1 VLNKHRGEFLLILG
15 AFFFSLSGI
24 VVTVVMK
31 HLPALRLAEVR
42 SVSAVVILGTYV
54 LLTRPEIIKIKKSEI
69 PRLALYGV
77 VGFAFV
83 NFGYLYGIQRG
94 VPLGLVLII
103 EFTAP
108 IWIALWIKIIR
119 KGFVANEMWLAVALS
134 FTGLI
139 LVAKVWEGFTFDLM
153 GLIAAMLCAFCLAAY
168 FLMSER
174 IGKTREPIATMIF
187 GMGFASIFWLVAL
200 PPWSFPFEVFSVQM
214 DLGGIAKGTVLPGWL
229 LIGAAAIF
237 GTVVPYMLVLS
248 GMKMLTASTS
258 SVIGMLEPVIA
269 GAFAW
274 IWFGQSWDLIQLI
287 GAAIVLVGIYLADR
301 AKTVKSESN

>member
-1 VLNKHRGEFLLILG
+1 MLTKHRGEFLLVLG

-54 LLTRPEIIKIKKSEI
+54 LCTRPEIIKVKKSEI

-94 VPLGLVLII
+94 VPLGLVLIV

-108 IWIALWIKIIR
+108 IWIALWIKIVR
-119 KGFVANEMWLAVALS
+119 RGFVANEMWLAVALS
-134 FTGLI
+134 FAGLI
-139 LVAKVWEGFTFDLM
+139 LVAKVWEGFKFDLI
-153 GLIAAMLCAFCLAAY
+153 GLIAASICAFCLAAY
-168 FLMSER
+168 FLMSEK
-174 IGKTREPIATMIF
+174 IGKSREPIATMIF
-187 GMGFASIFWLVAL
+187 GMGFASIFWLVVL
-200 PPWSFPFEVFSVQM
+200 PPWTFPFHVFTEKM
-214 DLGGIAKGTVLPGWL
+214 DLGGIAAGTMLPGWL
-229 LIGAAAIF
+229 LIGTAAIF

-274 IWFGQSWDLIQLI
+274 IWFGQSWDWIQLI
-287 GAAIVLVGIYLADR
+287 GAAIVLIGIYLADR
-301 AKTVKSESN
+301 AKTVQ

>member
-1 VLNKHRGEFLLILG
+1 MLTKHRGEFLLILG

-54 LLTRPEIIKIKKSEI
+54 LFTRPEIIKVKKSEI

-108 IWIALWIKIIR
+108 IWIALWIKIVR
-119 KGFVANEMWLAVALS
+119 RGFVANEMWLAVALS

-139 LVAKVWEGFTFDLM
+139 LVAKVWEGFTFDLL
-153 GLIAAMLCAFCLAAY
+153 GLIAASLCAFCLAAY
-168 FLMSER
+168 FLMSEK
-174 IGKTREPIATMIF
+174 IGKNREPIATMIF
-187 GMGFASIFWLVAL
+187 GMGFASIFWLVVL
-200 PPWSFPFEVFSVQM
+200 PPWSFPFEVFSMQM
-214 DLGGIAKGTVLPGWL
+214 DLGGIAQGTALPGWL
-229 LIGAAAIF
+229 LICAAAIF

-274 IWFGQSWDLIQLI
+274 IWFGQSWDFIQLI
-287 GAAIVLVGIYLADR
+287 GAAIVLIGIYLADR
-301 AKTVKSESN
+301 AKTVATQ

>member
-1 VLNKHRGEFLLILG
+1 MLTKHRGEFLLILG

-54 LLTRPEIIKIKKSEI
+54 LFTRPEIIKVKKSEI

-108 IWIALWIKIIR
+108 IWIALWIKIVR
-119 KGFVANEMWLAVALS
+119 RGFVANEMWLAVALS
-134 FTGLI
+134 FAGLI
-139 LVAKVWEGFTFDLM
+139 LVAKVWEGFKFDLI
-153 GLIAAMLCAFCLAAY
+153 GLLAASLCAFCLAAY
-168 FLMSER
+168 FLMSEK
-174 IGKTREPIATMIF
+174 IGKSREPIATMIF
-187 GMGFASIFWLVAL
+187 GMGFASIFWLIVL
-200 PPWSFPFEVFSVQM
+200 PPWTFPFNVFSMQM
-214 DLGGIAKGTVLPGWL
+214 DLGGIAQGTMLPGWL

-274 IWFGQSWDLIQLI
+274 IWFGQNWDFIQLI

-301 AKTVKSESN
+301 AKTVAQ